1 MINGIKEEIVEILVE
16 EHSME
21 NFLKELLPTILPA
34 GYRLDINCFI
44 RVHEFRN
51 PDNCGAFEE
60 LKKIIPGFQK
70 VYASIEIPKHLS
82 IECNK
87 SPSFRNLVTGIQ
99 NFLN

>member
-44 RVHEFRN
+44 RVHE
-51 PDNCGAFEE
+51 GKQH
-60 LKKIIPGFQK
+60 LKKGIIYLARYP
-70 VYASIEIPKHLS
+70 IHPL
-82 IECNK
+82 
-87 SPSFRNLVTGIQ
+87 L
-99 NFLN
+99 